1 MRDETMTRI
10 TRRTLAGAILTP
22 AALAQTQAPIPRTPD
37 EELAAIREQNGRN
50 SEALAKL
57 QVPIATEPAFQFKA

>member
-1 MRDETMTRI
+1 MTKI

-22 AALAQTQAPIPRTPD
+22 AVLAQTQAPIPRTPD
-37 EELAAIREQNGRN
+37 EELAAVREQNSRN

-57 QVPIATEPAFQFKA
+57 QVPMSTEPAFQFKA